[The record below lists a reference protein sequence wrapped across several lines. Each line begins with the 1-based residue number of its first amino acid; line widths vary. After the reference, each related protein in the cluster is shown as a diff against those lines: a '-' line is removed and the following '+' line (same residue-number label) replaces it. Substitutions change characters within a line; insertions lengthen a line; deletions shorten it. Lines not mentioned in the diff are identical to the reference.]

1 MLSITGEIV
10 VVADNNQFYAIH
22 NGRKEMPKVI
32 GTRCML
38 YRIMAAF
45 FVTNAEN
52 KITVA
57 AADTCIKWIS
67 GEIWVIRKKDL
78 VGNSA
83 LRSYIIDALYNMD
96 WKSLDKIGKYEMM

>member
-10 VVADNNQFYAIH
+10 VVADNNQFYAMH

-38 YRIMAAF
+38 YGIMAAF
-45 FVTNAEN
+45 LITNSEN

-57 AADTCIKWIS
+57 AADTYIKRIS
-67 GEIWVIRKKDL
+67 GEI
-78 VGNSA
+78 
-83 LRSYIIDALYNMD
+83 
-96 WKSLDKIGKYEMM
+96 